1 MNKRIKKPENDDKQ
15 GIISRGAG
23 KVKNF
28 FYDID
33 SKIINAVRNQRA
45 KSGKPVKVRSAS
57 GAKIRS
63 LLFVAAMLALPMFI
77 FCVFYVYRTLNSF
90 FLSFKEYDSATRGF
104 RWLPLNDFFHNF
116 TYFFEQMKT
125 QKAMSILAKNSFY
138 LFLYSIVLSFPLH
151 LLNAFYL
158 YKKFPLHNMFMVFL
172 FLPSVISS
180 VIMVTMFKYFVSIG
194 LPEAF
199 ERVFSVTLPNFIKD
213 PEYGFGTQIIYL
225 LWAGF
230 GGSVILYVGLMARI
244 PDSLVESAQL
254 DGITLIKEFWYI
266 TLPLIYPTVAIQ
278 LAANIAIIF
287 SGAGALYTFFGES
300 APTET
305 QTFGYYFFVQ
315 VLGANGIP
323 KYPYAS
329 ATGVLFTLIVA
340 PVCLFTRW
348 ALLRFGPSE
357 TTY

>member
-1 MNKRIKKPENDDKQ
+1 MK
-15 GIISRGAG
+15 
-23 KVKNF
+23 KVKF
-28 FYDID
+28 KKVKDEDKEGFIARGIRKVKDFLYDVN
-33 SKIINAVRNQRA
+33 SAVYNKVRGGKPAAA
-45 KSGKPVKVRSAS
+45 KSRSSVKLRSS
-57 GAKIRS
+57 
-63 LLFVAAMLALPMFI
+63 LFVVAMLALPMTI
-77 FCVFYVYRTLNSF
+77 CLVFYVYRTINSF
-90 FLSFKEYDSATRGF
+90 CLSFKEYDPATKGF
-104 RWLPLNDFFHNF
+104 KWLAFSELFHNF
-116 TYFFEQMKT
+116 SYFFEQLRT
-125 QKAMSILAKNSFY
+125 QKAMAILAKNSLF

-158 YKKFPLHNMFMVFL
+158 YKKFLGHNLFMVFL
-172 FLPSVISS
+172 FLPSIISS

-194 LPEAF
+194 LPNLF
-199 ERVFSVTLPNFIKD
+199 ENVFSVTLPNLLKD
-213 PEYGFGTQIIYL
+213 PKFAFGTQIIYL

-287 SGAGALYTFFGES
+287 SGAGAIYTFFGES
-300 APTET
+300 APTEV

-315 VLGANGIP
+315 VLGDNGVP

-329 ATGVLFTLIVA
+329 ATGLLFTLIVA
-340 PVCLFTRW
+340 PVCLFARW

-357 TTY
+357 VTY